1 MSPETLTA
9 AAAGPVP
16 TADEAATV
24 ALLSDDLVTA
34 GLQAL
39 RKVAAHIEAVGSL
52 LLAEA
57 EKRGIPAVE
66 GYGST
71 TAWLVAESG
80 DPPGVCRS
88 RVRTARHL
96 RHMPA
101 TRSAFLAGEVGE
113 SRVRLLVEARD
124 TNSVAFERDEEMLI
138 TQARTL
144 DARSFPRAIA
154 YWRRLAD
161 HEGHFADADRAFQR
175 RHLHASVSWD
185 GIVRLDGNLDP
196 ESGATVITALR
207 SFTDPARFDVA
218 DRRTPAQRRAD
229 ALVEICRRYLD
240 QADRPTVGG
249 ERPHLTITASLESLE
264 GKAGHTCEVDPTGVI
279 TPEAARRLACDA
291 RVSRII
297 TDGASQPL
305 DIGRA
310 TRTIPPAM
318 RRALN
323 TRDGGC
329 THTGCGIPA
338 AWCDAHHIQHWA
350 DGGPTSLD
358 NLRLLCRRH
367 HRAAHDHAPYPRRE

>member
-1 MSPETLTA
+1 MSSGTITA
-9 AAAGPVP
+9 
-16 TADEAATV
+16 EAATV
-24 ALLSDDLVTA
+24 DGAVATVGLLSDELVTA
-34 GLQAL
+34 GLQVL
-39 RKVAAHIEAVGSL
+39 RKVAARIEAVGSL

-57 EKRGIPAVE
+57 EKRGISVAD

-71 TAWLVAESG
+71 TAWLIAGSG

-113 SRVRLLVEARD
+113 PRVRLLVEARA
-124 TNSVAFERDEEMLI
+124 TNPELFERDEGMLI
-138 TQARTL
+138 TQAQTL

-161 HEGHFADADRAFQR
+161 HDGHLADADRAFQR
-175 RHLHASVSWD
+175 RHLHASVTWN
-185 GIVRLDGNLDP
+185 GIVRIDGNLDP

-207 SFTDPARFDVA
+207 SFTDPARFDA
-218 DRRTPAQRRAD
+218 GDHRTPAQRRAD
-229 ALVEICRRYLD
+229 ALVEICRRHLD
-240 QADRPTVGG
+240 QADRPTIGG
-249 ERPHLTITASLESLE
+249 ERPHLTVTVDLESLE
-264 GKAGHTCEVDPTGVI
+264 GRAGHTCEVDPTGVI
-279 TPEAARRLACDA
+279 TPEAARRLVCDA

-297 TDGASQPL
+297 TQGGSQPL

-310 TRTIPPAM
+310 TRTVPPPL

-323 TRDGGC
+323 TRDGRCSQSGC
-329 THTGCGIPA
+329 DIPPE
-338 AWCDAHHIQHWA
+338 WCDAHHIRHWA

-367 HRAAHDHAPYPRRE
+367 HRAIHDHAPFPRRE